1 MRRFIFLIADAAR
14 FECAEDLERAYLGGS
29 EQEWRFVIADFAFD
43 LPPFSAEV
51 EESVVLDIAI
61 ELGYGKAFAAGWSC
75 DGNIF
80 TLLEV

>member
-14 FECAEDLERAYLGGS
+14 FESTEDLESAYLGGS
-29 EQEWRFVIADFAFD
+29 EQEWRFAIADFEVRLQDFA
-43 LPPFSAEV
+43 AEV

-61 ELGYGKAFAAGWSC
+61 ELGYGKAFAHGWSC

>member
-14 FECAEDLERAYLGGS
+14 FESAEDLENAYLGRRSRAGS
-29 EQEWRFVIADFAFD
+29 LLEDFVFD
-43 LPPFSAEV
+43 LPAFAAEV

-61 ELGYGKAFAAGWSC
+61 ELGYGKAFAHGWSC